1 MATDDNAPLALLRSL
16 RSLRC
21 PFCQP
26 KQSSGAKRQRSMAVK
41 GQVKNRKLLF
51 DKFLDTAE
59 SII

>member
-26 KQSSGAKRQRSMAVK
+26 KQSFGAKRQHSLAAK

-51 DKFLDTAE
+51 NE
-59 SII
+59 S